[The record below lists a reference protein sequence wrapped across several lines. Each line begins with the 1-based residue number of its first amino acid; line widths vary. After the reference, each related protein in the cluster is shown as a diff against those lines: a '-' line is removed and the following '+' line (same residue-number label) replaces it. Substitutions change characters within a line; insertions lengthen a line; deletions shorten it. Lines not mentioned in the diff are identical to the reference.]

1 MRHLQDFQLNADTPI
16 ERNSALRRHVKDFT
30 IQSKQNLAR
39 NLSVMNSLLDVGA
52 LPQKIISN
60 TLNDFNLRDTLEN
73 VLKDQDE
80 CMLVLD

>member
-1 MRHLQDFQLNADTPI
+1 MRHLQDFQLNTDTPI

-30 IQSKQNLAR
+30 IQSKQNLVR

-60 TLNDFNLRDTLEN
+60 TLNDFNSRDTLEN